1 VGAYTDRL
9 KGAKLPE
16 RSVPVCLRGDLVA
29 EWEQAERDL
38 ERAQKQPDHS
48 KEGVG
53 VGALVERIEALQAE
67 MSEHTEK
74 FRLRALPRHKF
85 RKLVIAHPPRKDGD
99 EEIRR
104 EDNQLG
110 LNRETFFPELIKASV
125 VEPELDEDDWRELLG
140 DTDEVRAELEAG
152 GRADEIRE
160 GVLTDR
166 QFGNLEDVAWF
177 LNRADGIDVPFSR
190 AASLA
195 RRTTGTE

>member
-1 VGAYTDRL
+1 MGAYTERL

-29 EWEQAERDL
+29 EWEAAERDL
-38 ERAQKQPDHS
+38 DRAQKQPNSS

-67 MSEHTEK
+67 MSEHTED

-85 RKLVIAHPPRKDGD
+85 RKLVIAHPPRKDESG
-99 EEIRR
+99 EINR
-104 EDNQLG
+104 EDSQLG
-110 LNRETFFPELIKASV
+110 VDRVTFFPELIKASV
-125 VEPELDEDDWRELLG
+125 VQPELDEDDWRTLLG
-140 DTDEVRAELEAG
+140 DTDEVIAQLEADG
-152 GRADEIRE
+152 KEDEIRA

>member
-1 VGAYTDRL
+1 MGAYTDRL
-9 KGAKLPE
+9 KDAKLPE
-16 RSVPVCLRGDLVA
+16 RSVSVCLRGDLVA

-38 ERAQKQPDHS
+38 ERAQKQPSDS

-53 VGALVERIEALQAE
+53 VGALVDRIEALQAE
-67 MSEHTEK
+67 MSEHADD

-85 RKLVIAHPPRKDGD
+85 RKLVVAHPPRKDGGD
-99 EEIRR
+99 VNR

-110 LNRETFFPELIKASV
+110 VNRETFFPALIKASV
-125 VEPELDEDDWRELLG
+125 VEPALDEDDWLALFG
-140 DTDEVRAELEAG
+140 DTDETIAKLEAE
-152 GRADEIRE
+152 GREDEIRQ

-166 QFGNLEDVAWF
+166 QFQTLEDVAWF